1 MISEKEKSNL
11 QIEEILKMSLE
22 ECINLARKKIR
33 SKKGIADLQS
43 ILRDYH

>member
-1 MISEKEKSNL
+1 MSEQEDKNAKL
-11 QIEEILKMSLE
+11 EEILKMSLE

>member
-1 MISEKEKSNL
+1 MINEQEKSHL
-11 QIEEILKMSLE
+11 QIEEILKLSLE
-22 ECINLARKKIR
+22 ECINVARKKIR